1 MAVPNAQIVRALRA
15 IVGDTHV
22 LTESDV
28 AAPYL
33 TDWTGEWH
41 GDAVVVRP
49 ADTAEVAAVLGL
61 CTAHDVKVTPQG
73 GNTGLVGGSTPPPN
87 DSRPWVL
94 LSLRRLDTIG
104 MPDGS
109 GQCIA
114 AGAGATLAAVH
125 TATTTIPELGLM
137 FGVDLAARDSATIG
151 GMVATNA
158 GGIRMIRYGDMRSQ
172 VLGLEAVLPSGDV
185 VTRWRPLR
193 KDNVGYHLPGLIAG
207 SEGTLAVVTRVL
219 LRLVQRTYRT
229 AVALVGAADVDAAR
243 RVLIAVQRSGHTV
256 EAAEIM
262 TRTGVDLVAGTG
274 VRTQIDAG
282 ATLLLEIVGGVEEL
296 SESLARAGDD
306 VLDAVVDAGPAR
318 DLWRVRESHTE
329 TIARSSTTP
338 PVKLDVSV
346 PMGDVHQLISRVD
359 EFAAR
364 AGLRAVQFGHIG
376 DGNIHVNLLD
386 VPAENRQTVA
396 DCVLGIVVE
405 LVGSI
410 SAEHGIGRAK
420 AASIGLGRD
429 AVDIAA
435 MRAIKGALDPGQLL
449 NPGVIFFESG

>member
-1 MAVPNAQIVRALRA
+1 MAVPNAQVVRALRA

-22 LTESDV
+22 VTESDV

-41 GDAVVVRP
+41 GDAAVVRP
-49 ADTAEVAAVLGL
+49 GDTAEVAAVLRL
-61 CTAHDVKVTPQG
+61 CTAHEVKVTPQG

-94 LSLRRLDTIG
+94 LSLRRLDTVG
-104 MPDGS
+104 LPDGS
-109 GQCIA
+109 GMCIR
-114 AGAGATLAAVH
+114 AGAGATLTKVH
-125 TATTTIPELGLM
+125 TAATAVPELGLM

-172 VLGLEAVLPSGDV
+172 VLGLEAVLPSGEV
-185 VTRWRPLR
+185 FSRWRPLR
-193 KDNVGYHLPGLIAG
+193 KDNVGYHLPGLITG

-229 AVALVGAADVDAAR
+229 GVALVGAADVDAAR
-243 RVLIAVQRSGHTV
+243 RVLFAVQRSGHTI

-262 TRTGVDLVAGTG
+262 TRTGVDLVAQTG

-282 ATLLLEIVGGVEEL
+282 ATLLVEIVGGVEEL

-318 DLWRVRESHTE
+318 ELWRVRESHTE

-346 PMGDVHQLISRVD
+346 PMGDVHQLITRVE
-359 EFAAR
+359 EFAGR
-364 AGLRAVQFGHIG
+364 SGVRAVQFGHIG

-386 VPAENRQTVA
+386 VPAEKRQTAA
-396 DCVLGIVVE
+396 DGVLGIVVA
-405 LVGSI
+405 LGGSI

-420 AASIGLGRD
+420 AASISLGRD
-429 AVDIAA
+429 AVDVAA
-435 MRAIKGALDPGQLL
+435 MRAIKSALDPGQLM
-449 NPGVIFFESG
+449 NPGVIFDESR